1 VLRAAKNWE
10 MEALKGTMVD
20 RVYISPPG
28 LNTNLRLTY
37 PADAPVRVKLRTYG
51 SLV

>member
-1 VLRAAKNWE
+1 

-20 RVYISPPG
+20 RVYVSPPPG
-28 LNTNLRLTY
+28 FNMNLRLTY